1 MSLMNRDEPGRPW
14 MPIEDFRDFQAT
26 RPDEEG
32 WELIDGVPVMMTPTY
47 LTHARIAGNIE
58 RLLCDALDAFDPSRT
73 ALQNIGVDLG
83 LSGNALPG
91 LGRGAGYAPQPD
103 VGVVGAAFEADR
115 RFASPLYVA
124 VEIVSS
130 TDDAWLSSAGMRW
143 IEAKT
148 RIYQA
153 HPPCEAV
160 VAVEQHR
167 MEVRLSRRSGAQWD
181 RMVLS
186 RPEDGLR
193 LPTCGLDCT
202 AADLY
207 RGTPQSQG
215 PARP

>member
-1 MSLMNRDEPGRPW
+1 MSLVNGEELCRPW
-14 MPIEDFRDFQAT
+14 MPIEDFRAFQAT

-58 RLLCDALDAFDPSRT
+58 RLLCDALDPSRT

-124 VEIVSS
+124 VEVVSS
-130 TDDAWLSSAGMRW
+130 ADDAWLPSAGMRW
-143 IEAKT
+143 IDAKA

-160 VAVEQHR
+160 VVVEQHR
-167 MEVRLSRRSGAQWD
+167 MEVRLWRRSGAVWD
-181 RMVLS
+181 GTVLN
-186 RPEDGLR
+186 RPGDAFR
-193 LPTCGLDCT
+193 LPTCGLDC
-202 AADLY
+202 AVADLY
-207 RGTPQSQG
+207 RGTPLSRG

>member
-1 MSLMNRDEPGRPW
+1 MSLVTRDKCQPPW
-14 MPIEDFRDFQAT
+14 MPIDDFRAFQAA

-32 WELIDGVPVMMTPTY
+32 WELVDGVPVMMTPTY

-83 LSGNALPG
+83 LSGQALPG

-124 VEIVSS
+124 VEVVSS
-130 TDDAWLSSAGMRW
+130 TDDAWLPAVGMRW
-143 IEAKT
+143 IDAKA
-148 RIYQA
+148 RIYRA

-160 VAVEQHR
+160 VVVEQHR
-167 MEVRLSRRSGAQWD
+167 IDVRLWRRSGTSWEET
-181 RMVLS
+181 VLT
-186 RPEDGLR
+186 RPEDRLR
-193 LPTCGLDCT
+193 LPTCGLDC
-202 AADLY
+202 AVAGLY
-207 RGTPQSQG
+207 RGTPLT
-215 PARP
+215 RT